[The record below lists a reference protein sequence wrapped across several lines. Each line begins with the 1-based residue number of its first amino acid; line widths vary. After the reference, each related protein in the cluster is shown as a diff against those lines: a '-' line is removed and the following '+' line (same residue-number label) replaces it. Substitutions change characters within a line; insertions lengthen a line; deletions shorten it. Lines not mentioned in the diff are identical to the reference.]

1 MVSMKRVLIGLCLTL
16 LIASCTPAGSAPWVG
31 PELSQPRDQLTVAE
45 LQQNRFLPLADM
57 SYFARPDWAGE
68 AKHTFSGSVSF
79 TDTRL
84 IFPKD
89 IAYKLSYF
97 VSCQAR
103 NWLQFTYEKNR
114 QQIQKYRPAHTSH
127 SGR

>member
-1 MVSMKRVLIGLCLTL
+1 MENMQFDFL
-16 LIASCTPAGSAPWVG
+16 LSRADDET
-31 PELSQPRDQLTVAE
+31 
-45 LQQNRFLPLADM
+45 LQQLLGENPLRLLMLLDPGLAT
-57 SYFARPDWAGE
+57 P
-68 AKHTFSGSVSF
+68 
-79 TDTRL
+79 TRL
-84 IFPKD
+84 RELIVGLNSPEGLLRAKKSRHILCD
-89 IAYKLSYF
+89 LLPYVIAYKLSYF